1 MVKLANIINNEAQ
14 PRRLER
20 HLREMIADPCSPE
33 RIEANNFLGV
43 SYWHQNLFTQAID
56 TFKQTLIMSPDGVD
70 AIWAM
75 KMLSCLYTRLGLRTE
90 RVDIDL
96 KRLSALRRMV
106 HISDKQEVIRFA
118 CDELKRECDD
128 RDYAI
133 NFD

>member
-1 MVKLANIINNEAQ
+1 
-14 PRRLER
+14 
-20 HLREMIADPCSPE
+20 
-33 RIEANNFLGV
+33 
-43 SYWHQNLFTQAID
+43 
-56 TFKQTLIMSPDGVD
+56 MSPDGVD